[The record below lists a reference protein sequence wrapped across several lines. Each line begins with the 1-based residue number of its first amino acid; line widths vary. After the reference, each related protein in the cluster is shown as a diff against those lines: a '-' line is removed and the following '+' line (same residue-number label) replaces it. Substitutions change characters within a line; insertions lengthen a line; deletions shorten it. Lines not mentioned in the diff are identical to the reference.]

1 MSSDLRIV
9 FITSFVR
16 SFAISAL
23 SVFYGLYLA
32 ALGLSEVEIGFLIA
46 TGLLGMAVGTLLA
59 GRTADRI
66 GRRKSLAFL
75 SAVMAMSGILLAFSS
90 DISLLIGASFIGMV
104 NGMGRDRGA
113 LQAIDQAVI
122 AQSATQVNRTS
133 IFARYTFTM
142 DAGGAVGALFA
153 GVPQSLTEYRTAIL
167 IYALAL
173 GTLVPAYYRLSR
185 GIESTERSTQK
196 SIFSPQTRKR
206 IVRFASLSTL
216 DSLGG
221 GFITRSLLTYWFV
234 QRFDVDSIW
243 IGPLFASAA
252 IVNSVAYFVAA
263 RLARRFGLV
272 NTMVF
277 THIPS
282 SVFLMLVPLAPT
294 FPMAVILFLIREFL
308 APMDVPTRQSYLAAI
323 VSEHERSAAAGVVN
337 MVRNASWV
345 VGPTL
350 AGWAMSFSLSAPLY
364 FAGVLKIAYDLS
376 LWRAFRNI
384 RPPEEAEEAGVIS

>member
-133 IFARYTFTM
+133 IFARYTFMM
-142 DAGGAVGALFA
+142 DVGGAVGALFA

-196 SIFSPQTRKR
+196 RIFSPQTRKR

-272 NTMVF
+272 NTMVV
-277 THIPS
+277 THIP
-282 SVFLMLVPLAPT
+282 
-294 FPMAVILFLIREFL
+294 
-308 APMDVPTRQSYLAAI
+308 
-323 VSEHERSAAAGVVN
+323 
-337 MVRNASWV
+337 
-345 VGPTL
+345 
-350 AGWAMSFSLSAPLY
+350 
-364 FAGVLKIAYDLS
+364 
-376 LWRAFRNI
+376 
-384 RPPEEAEEAGVIS
+384 